1 MFYKVIISILFLSL
15 LAACAPEII
24 PTPLTTGPAGPAT
37 LTPAPGAYPG
47 PTTPQEETLPKSA
60 TSYPIPVPRATNEAN
75 MIRGKAFVDKSD
87 LVSPKTSAEQFI
99 LQVSGSLPTP
109 CNVLQTS
116 VKAPDEQNRIQ
127 VEVYSLLPP
136 DKICAQVLVPFD
148 TSILLGSLKSGKYTV
163 ILNGAQVGELTV
175 P

>member
-24 PTPLTTGPAGPAT
+24 PTPLATVPAAPPT
-37 LTPAPGAYPG
+37 PTPAQGAYPA
-47 PTTPQEETLPKSA
+47 PTSPQGVTQPKDA
-60 TSYPIPVPRATNEAN
+60 TSNPSLLPTGTGEAN
-75 MIRGKAFVDKSD
+75 MIRAKAFVDESD
-87 LVSPKTSAEQFI
+87 LISPKSSSEQFV
-99 LQVSGSLPTP
+99 LHVSGSLPTP
-109 CNVLQTS
+109 CNQLQTS
-116 VKAPDEQNRIQ
+116 LKPPDEQNRIQ

-148 TSILLGSLKSGKYTV
+148 TNIPLGSLKSGKYTV
-163 ILNGAQVGELTV
+163 ILNGAQVSELSV